1 MKTRSSLTN
10 EPTTFHFALSDSRY
24 KDNRIPPKG
33 FDISRAAERMAQPVW
48 QGQNAPNYFTAAE
61 YAGGYDHVSLHV
73 IPGGARAEVVL
84 NYQTT
89 SREYMEFLRDEINGT
104 GHLTLPDPNP
114 GTPTI
119 NEAYIVQTDPFFTQL
134 KAWGNTLWQLWLHNK
149 DLPGAAPVVM
159 TQAVYQVAPSC
170 HYADVQPNADHAHP
184 AACDQ
189 DVDIADVQ
197 RIAGCWN
204 RPISPI
210 CPAGLDLN
218 LSTYH
223 RCDGY
228 HHGGGGVGVAA
239 LGNDE

>member
-1 MKTRSSLTN
+1 MIM
-10 EPTTFHFALSDSRY
+10 SR
-24 KDNRIPPKG
+24 
-33 FDISRAAERMAQPVW
+33 
-48 QGQNAPNYFTAAE
+48 
-61 YAGGYDHVSLHV
+61 LHV
-73 IPGGARAEVVL
+73 VPGGARVEVVL

-134 KAWGNTLWQLWLHNK
+134 KAWGDTLWQLWLHNK

-170 HYADVQPNADHAHP
+170 NYADVQPNADHSNP
-184 AACDQ
+184 ALCDQ
-189 DVDIADVQ
+189 DVDIADMQ

-204 RPISPI
+204 RPISPS
-210 CPAGLDLN
+210 CPLAWI
-218 LSTYH
+218 STTRLY

-239 LGNDE
+239 LVKRCQ